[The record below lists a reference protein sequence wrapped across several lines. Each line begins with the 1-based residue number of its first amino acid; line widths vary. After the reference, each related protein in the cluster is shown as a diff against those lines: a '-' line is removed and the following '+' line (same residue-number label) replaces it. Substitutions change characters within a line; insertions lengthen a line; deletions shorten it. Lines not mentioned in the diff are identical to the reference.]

1 MKKNFRRGQFLISAD
16 KSKLDI
22 KVVHDFISN
31 SYWAKGRQIGTMKR
45 AIKNSL
51 CFGLYKRNRQIGFG
65 RVITDSATYAYIA
78 DVFILEEF
86 RGLGLSKWMMQ
97 VILEYPEL
105 KGIRRWFLATKDA
118 HGLYKKFGFRKL
130 KNPDRLMELSKR

>member
-65 RVITDSATYAYIA
+65 RVITDNATYAYIA